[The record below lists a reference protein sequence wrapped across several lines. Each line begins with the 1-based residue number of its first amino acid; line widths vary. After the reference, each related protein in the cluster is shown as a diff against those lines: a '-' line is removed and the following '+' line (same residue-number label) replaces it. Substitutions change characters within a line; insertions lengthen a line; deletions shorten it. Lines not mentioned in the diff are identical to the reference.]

1 MLEPHPSSE
10 ALDFTAP
17 VEITAVPAIYGLMQW
32 GFVLFMLIGAGF
44 CVAVPFVFPASFDH
58 LYGAAAGFVLLG
70 VSARAVAGAALRVRD
85 RFTAADEGLVLVR
98 PDGSRDVIGWSDI
111 TFVRNR
117 PFLQRVDV
125 GDATGRVMRLEYQLD
140 RFDELMTH
148 MTMRLS
154 VTGGDGA
161 DNPYSDADNEADH
174 TDIVPRLSPG
184 AALMRLAVAAAVP
197 VASTYFFGGI
207 LIIAWVVAGAL
218 GATTLRRM
226 LHGSAAVAES

>member
-10 ALDFTAP
+10 AHDFTAP
-17 VEITAVPAIYGLMQW
+17 VGITAVPAKYGLLLW
-32 GFVLFMLIGAGF
+32 GGVLFMLIGAGV

-70 VSARAVAGAALRVRD
+70 ASARAVAGAALRVRD

-98 PDGSRDVIGWSDI
+98 PDGSRVVIGWSDI
-111 TFVRNR
+111 TVVRDR

-140 RFDELMTH
+140 RFEELMTH
-148 MTMRLS
+148 IMMRLS
-154 VTGGDGA
+154 VGGEDGA
-161 DNPYSDADNEADH
+161 HIPHSDADYEADH
-174 TDIVPRLSPG
+174 TDIVPRLSAG
-184 AALMRLAVAAAVP
+184 AAAMRLAFAAAVP
-197 VASTYFFGGI
+197 VASIYFFGGI
-207 LIIAWVVAGAL
+207 LIIAWVIAGAL

-226 LHGSAAVAES
+226 LHGSAAFAES